1 MSKHRTIVVTLLC
14 VAAAVMS
21 ANAIDLTAGQ
31 VTTTSCD
38 SIAVPI
44 TATGFTSVAGLE
56 LHFSYDDAAMTYAS
70 VASDVLIGATINGG
84 SGGVHIIWED
94 FMNPL
99 TVPDDGEI
107 ATLHFISLSGSSPV
121 AFLGTCELVDEL
133 GDPLSLTTHDGSA
146 TCLAGCV
153 GPAICLDYVDG
164 LTTGGAIDVGAAI
177 TFYLRVAGD
186 ADDHAGITNGF
197 RIHSPDGA
205 TWTTTVGDT
214 TGTLGKTQFDGG
226 FFISPFSVTG
236 SGADTIGFAGFRFFS
251 TGVPAYFDDVAFT
264 IQIGPVDGV
273 HAGKHICLDSAY
285 YPPSGVWKWA
295 GPDLFPNWDG
305 PHCYTIGGP
314 LPEEITSVVP
324 NEAMQG
330 DNLTV
335 AITGQNTMFGQASG
349 TTIAHLIQVSDT
361 ISSASVTV
369 NSPTSLDAD
378 FQIPIAAGTGLYDV
392 TVTEYDDMGG
402 TIPVHSVTLADGFT
416 INPKPCDITVTAP
429 NGGEVWTV
437 GNTHAITWI
446 SDCDCLVRIE
456 VSYNGGVNWWPIAT
470 DVPNTGSYNWI
481 VADDNTSVNALVR
494 VCCVDGEPCDVS
506 DAPFVIEGGPVPITL
521 TIPDM
526 VADNCDSACIPI
538 TVESFTDVAGV
549 ELHLNYDLACLTC
562 DSIDVGHLIGA
573 TVNCGN
579 GEVHIIWEDFMNPL
593 TLADGETLVSVCFSG
608 LSQTPCPVGFEPSCE
623 LVDELGDPLTVEY
636 YDGSLACSD
645 SCVTTVITPNGGEV
659 WTVGNTHA
667 ITWISDCDCLVKIEV
682 SYNNGTDWFL
692 IATDVPNSGSYNWM
706 VTDNPSTNCL
716 IRVCCVDGEPCDV
729 SDAPFV
735 IEGGSVPITLTIPDM
750 VADNCDS
757 ACIPITVESF
767 TDVAGVELH
776 LNYDLACLTCD
787 SIDVGH
793 LIGATVNCGNGEV
806 HIIWED
812 FMNPLTLADG
822 ETLAQ
827 ICFTGLSQTPCP
839 IGFEPSCELVDEL
852 GDPFDSVE
860 YVDGSLMC
868 EPPPDTCPFIF
879 TPTSESGVFRGQ
891 ATIWGVPA
899 DESDC
904 IGAFDEDGNCAG
916 AAPILVNEGI
926 GYIVLPIYGDDV
938 LTPDVDEGMNAGEN
952 FTLKLFDASE
962 NQILEYCGEFD
973 CWQNTNGT
981 PLPGECGDVTNV
993 YDFQDEF
1000 FDVVNL
1006 NAGWNLISFDVILEP
1021 DDPATVFASLGSCLI
1036 YVTDFDGGSHYYD
1049 PNGPS
1054 FLNTLH
1060 HIRPGY
1066 GFWVKVCDDIV
1077 LAVDGVCTYPCN
1089 FGVDLDNGWNLI
1101 AYWPQPTVT
1110 PEVAFAD
1117 LIGAGVLVYVT
1128 GFDGGSQYF
1137 DPNGP
1142 PFLNT
1147 LTEIR
1152 NGFGY
1157 WVKVNTPWPHFQ
1169 YEECGVAGVA
1179 GRNSHSDQTLYDKS
1193 LGVGGPFTFRATD
1206 LSSSLT
1212 GAVELDGE
1220 SAGDGDIIAAF
1231 DASGNCAGVAAV
1243 FMHRGVS
1250 YFVLPI
1256 YGDDQTTPSID
1267 EGLTPGE
1274 TYRLKLF
1281 DASEGVIV
1289 EHGTTF
1295 SDWRNT
1301 NGAPLSD
1308 DPSDRTTVFS
1318 FASNGRTGELVP
1330 TDFTLSQNYP
1340 NPFNPTTTIRFGLP
1354 GAAQVE
1360 LAIYNIVGQK
1370 VKLLVRGYYQA
1381 GDHEVEWQGTD
1392 DEGRPVASGVYFYRL
1407 TSEGVNET
1415 RKMLLLK

>member
-21 ANAIDLTAGQ
+21 ANAIDLTADQ
-31 VTTTSCD
+31 VTTTICD

-44 TATGFTSVAGLE
+44 TATGFTSVAGVE
-56 LHFSYDDAAMTYAS
+56 LHFSYDDAAMTYAL
-70 VASDVLIGATINGG
+70 VTSDVLIGATINGG
-84 SGGVHIIWED
+84 SGGVHVIWED

-99 TVPDDGEI
+99 TVPDEGVI
-107 ATLHFISLSGSSPV
+107 ATLHFTSLSDSSPV
-121 AFLGTCELVDEL
+121 AFLGNCELVDEL

-146 TCLAGCV
+146 ICLPGCV
-153 GPAICLDYVDG
+153 GPAVCLDYVDG
-164 LTTGGAIDVGAAI
+164 LTTGGAIDVGVAT
-177 TFYLRVAGD
+177 TFYLRVASD
-186 ADDHAGITNGF
+186 ADDHGGITNGF

-226 FFISPFSVTG
+226 VFITPFSVTG
-236 SGADTIGFAGFRFFS
+236 SGADTIGFGAFRFTS
-251 TGVPAYFDDVAFT
+251 TGLPAGFDDVAYT
-264 IQIGPVDGV
+264 IQIGPVDV
-273 HAGKHICLDSAY
+273 AHAGKHICLDSTFF
-285 YPPSGVWKWA
+285 PPSGVWKW
-295 GPDLFPNWDG
+295 GGIDVFPNWDG
-305 PHCYTIGGP
+305 PHCYP
-314 LPEEITSVVP
+314 VQS
-324 NEAMQG
+324 
-330 DNLTV
+330 
-335 AITGQNTMFGQASG
+335 TGCE
-349 TTIAHLIQVSDT
+349 L
-361 ISSASVTV
+361 
-369 NSPTSLDAD
+369 
-378 FQIPIAAGTGLYDV
+378 
-392 TVTEYDDMGG
+392 
-402 TIPVHSVTLADGFT
+402 
-416 INPKPCDITVTAP
+416 TVTAP
-429 NGGEVWTV
+429 NGGEVWEV
-437 GNTHAITWI
+437 GSTQAITWMT
-446 SDCDCLVRIE
+446 DCDCLVKIE
-456 VSYNGGVNWWPIAT
+456 VSYNGGVNWWFIAT
-470 DVPNTGSYNWI
+470 DVPNTGSYNWT
-481 VADDNTSVNALVR
+481 VPDDNTSVNALVR

-506 DAPFVIEGGPVPITL
+506 NAPFAIEGGLLPIILTIPDMIADNCDSACIPITVESFTGVAGVELHLNYDIACLTCDSIDVGYLVGATVNCGDGGVHIIWEDFMNPLTLPDGETLAQICFTGLSETPCPVGFEPTCELVDELGDPLTVEYHDGSLACSDSCVTTVTYPNGGEVWTVGETVQIGWTFTDGNPQTTCNCIATVDISYDGGTSWVNIGSTITGDVFSWTVANHPSANCLVRVCCEAATPICDVSDATFTIEGDSAIITL

-538 TVESFTDVAGV
+538 TVESFTGVAGV
-549 ELHLNYDLACLTC
+549 ELHLNYDIACLTC
-562 DSIDVGHLIGA
+562 DSIDVGYLVGA
-573 TVNCGN
+573 TVNCGD
-579 GEVHIIWEDFMNPL
+579 GGVHIIWEDFMNPL
-593 TLADGETLVSVCFSG
+593 TLV
-608 LSQTPCPVGFEPSCE
+608 
-623 LVDELGDPLTVEY
+623 
-636 YDGSLACSD
+636 
-645 SCVTTVITPNGGEV
+645 
-659 WTVGNTHA
+659 
-667 ITWISDCDCLVKIEV
+667 
-682 SYNNGTDWFL
+682 
-692 IATDVPNSGSYNWM
+692 
-706 VTDNPSTNCL
+706 
-716 IRVCCVDGEPCDV
+716 
-729 SDAPFV
+729 
-735 IEGGSVPITLTIPDM
+735 
-750 VADNCDS
+750 
-757 ACIPITVESF
+757 
-767 TDVAGVELH
+767 
-776 LNYDLACLTCD
+776 
-787 SIDVGH
+787 
-793 LIGATVNCGNGEV
+793 
-806 HIIWED
+806 
-812 FMNPLTLADG
+812 DG

-839 IGFEPSCELVDEL
+839 IGFEPTCELVDEQ

-868 EPPPDTCPFIF
+868 DSIVTCPFVF
-879 TPTSESGVFRGQ
+879 TPTNESGVFRGQ

-899 DESDC
+899 DGGDC

-926 GYIVLPIYGDDV
+926 GYINLPIYGDDL

-962 NQILEYCGEFD
+962 SQILEYCGEFD
-973 CWQNTNGT
+973 CWLNTNGT
-981 PLPGECGDVTNV
+981 PLPGECGDVSNV

-1000 FDVVNL
+1000 IDVVNL
-1006 NAGWNLISFDVILEP
+1006 NAGWNLISFDVILDP

-1066 GFWVKVCDDIV
+1066 GYWVKVCDDIV
-1077 LAVDGVCTYPCN
+1077 LAVEGVCTYPCD

-1117 LIGAGVLVYVT
+1117 LISAGVLVYVT
-1128 GFDGGSQYF
+1128 GFDVGSQYF
-1137 DPNGP
+1137 DPNGL

-1169 YEECGVAGVA
+1169 YEECEVAGVA
-1179 GRNSHSDQTLYDKS
+1179 GRNSHSGQALYDKS
-1193 LGVGGPFTFRATD
+1193 PGVGGPFAFRATN

-1212 GAVELDGE
+1212 GAVEFDGE
-1220 SAGDGDIIAAF
+1220 PTGEGDIIAAF
-1231 DASGNCAGVAAV
+1231 DASGNCAGAAAV

-1250 YFVLPI
+1250 YFVMPI
-1256 YGDDQTTPSID
+1256 YGDDQTTSSID

-1274 TYRLKLF
+1274 TYRLKLY

-1318 FASNGRTGELVP
+1318 FASNSRSGELVP

-1354 GAAQVE
+1354 KAAQVE

-1370 VKLLVRGYYQA
+1370 VKLLVRGDYQA
-1381 GDHEVEWQGTD
+1381 GHHEAEWQGAD

>member
-1 MSKHRTIVVTLLC
+1 MQPAQRSPGQSTKRKCLAVISYNRRLMRSRLIALLSLAILCGYGMAGAQSVSLDHVDGALDATHLDTGTPVVFHIRFTGD
-14 VAAAVMS
+14 
-21 ANAIDLTAGQ
+21 N
-31 VTTTSCD
+31 D
-38 SIAVPI
+38 S
-44 TATGFTSVAGLE
+44 
-56 LHFSYDDAAMTYAS
+56 H
-70 VASDVLIGATINGG
+70 
-84 SGGVHIIWED
+84 GGV
-94 FMNPL
+94 
-99 TVPDDGEI
+99 
-107 ATLHFISLSGSSPV
+107 
-121 AFLGTCELVDEL
+121 
-133 GDPLSLTTHDGSA
+133 
-146 TCLAGCV
+146 
-153 GPAICLDYVDG
+153 
-164 LTTGGAIDVGAAI
+164 
-177 TFYLRVAGD
+177 
-186 ADDHAGITNGF
+186 TNGF
-197 RIHSPDGA
+197 EVYSEDGA
-205 TWTTTVGDT
+205 TWGTTVGDT
-214 TGTLGKTQFDGG
+214 VGLGKAQFDGG
-226 FFISPFSVTG
+226 YFISPFSVTG
-236 SGADTIGFAGFRFFS
+236 SGADTVGFGAFRFFS
-251 TGVPAYFDDVAFT
+251 TGLPAGYDDIAYT
-264 IQIGPVDGV
+264 LTIGPLSEVDLGN
-273 HAGKHICLDSAY
+273 HICLDSAF

-295 GPDLFPNWDG
+295 GPDVFPNWTG
-305 PHCYTIGGP
+305 PHCFEIGQQS
-314 LPEEITSVVP
+314 EEITSVVP

-361 ISSASVTV
+361 ISSVSVTL

-378 FQIPIAAGTGLYDV
+378 FQIPLTANTGLYDV

-402 TIPVHSVTLADGFT
+402 TMPVHSVTLANGFT

-429 NGGEVWTV
+429 NGGELWTV
-437 GNTHAITWI
+437 GDNHAITW
-446 SDCDCLVRIE
+446 
-456 VSYNGGVNWWPIAT
+456 A
-470 DVPNTGSYNWI
+470 
-481 VADDNTSVNALVR
+481 
-494 VCCVDGEPCDVS
+494 
-506 DAPFVIEGGPVPITL
+506 
-521 TIPDM
+521 
-526 VADNCDSACIPI
+526 
-538 TVESFTDVAGV
+538 
-549 ELHLNYDLACLTC
+549 
-562 DSIDVGHLIGA
+562 
-573 TVNCGN
+573 
-579 GEVHIIWEDFMNPL
+579 
-593 TLADGETLVSVCFSG
+593 
-608 LSQTPCPVGFEPSCE
+608 
-623 LVDELGDPLTVEY
+623 
-636 YDGSLACSD
+636 
-645 SCVTTVITPNGGEV
+645 
-659 WTVGNTHA
+659 
-667 ITWISDCDCLVKIEV
+667 SDCDCLVKIEV

-729 SDAPFV
+729 SDAPFA
-735 IEGGSVPITLTIPDM
+735 IEGGLLPIILTIPDM

-767 TDVAGVELH
+767 TGVAGVELH
-776 LNYDLACLTCD
+776 LNYDIACLTCD
-787 SIDVGH
+787 SIDVGY
-793 LIGATVNCGNGEV
+793 LVGATVNCGDGGV

-827 ICFTGLSQTPCP
+827 ICFTGLSETPCPVGFEPTCELVDELGDPLTVEYHDGSLACPDSCVTTVTYPNGGEVWTVDETVQIEWTFTDGNPQSTCNCIATVDISYDGGASWVNIGSAITGDVFGWTVANHPSANCLIRVCCGAAVPICDVSDATFTIEGDSAIITLTIPDMVADNCDSACIPITVESFTGVAGVELHLNYDIACLTCDSIDVGYLVGATVNCGDGGVHIIWEDFMNPLTLADGETLAQICFNDLTETACP
-839 IGFEPSCELVDEL
+839 IGFLTTCELVDEL
-852 GDPFDSVE
+852 GDPFDPVE

-868 EPPPDTCPFIF
+868 IDTCPFVF
-879 TPTSESGVFRGQ
+879 TPTNESGVFRGQ

-899 DESDC
+899 VEGDC

-926 GYIVLPIYGDDV
+926 GYINLPIYGDDL

-962 NQILEYCGEFD
+962 SQVLEYCGEFD
-973 CWQNTNGT
+973 CWLNTNGT
-981 PLPGECGDVTNV
+981 PLPGECGDVSNV

-1000 FDVVNL
+1000 IDVVNL

-1066 GFWVKVCDDIV
+1066 GYWVKVCDDIMF
-1077 LAVDGVCTYPCN
+1077 AVDGVCTYPCD
-1089 FGVDLDNGWNLI
+1089 FGVDLDNGWTLI

-1117 LIGAGVLVYVT
+1117 LISAGVLVYVT
-1128 GFDGGSQYF
+1128 GFDVGSQYF
-1137 DPNGP
+1137 DPNGL

-1169 YEECGVAGVA
+1169 YEECGVAGVE
-1179 GRNSHSDQTLYDKS
+1179 GRNSHSNQALYDKS
-1193 LGVGGPFTFRATD
+1193 LGLDGPFTFRATN

-1212 GAVELDGE
+1212 GAVEFDGE
-1220 SAGDGDIIAAF
+1220 PTGEGDIIAAF
-1231 DASGNCAGVAAV
+1231 DASGNCAGAAAV

-1256 YGDDQTTPSID
+1256 YGDDQTTSSID

-1274 TYRLKLF
+1274 TYRLKLY

-1318 FASNGRTGELVP
+1318 FASNSRSGELVP

-1354 GAAQVE
+1354 NAAQVE

-1370 VKLLVRGYYQA
+1370 VKLLVRDYHQA
-1381 GDHEVEWQGTD
+1381 GHHEAEWQGTD